1 MMELRKNIGYVIGA
15 LGILAAFFLF
25 SRYFLQ
31 TSADLFALPL
41 LAFYSF
47 YRMFFAY
54 VLSLLFS
61 LVYGYYAA
69 TNKRAAKA
77 MLLIL
82 DVLQS
87 VPILGFFP
95 AAVFLIV
102 STFNGSVLGLEIA
115 SIFLIFTSM
124 VWNMTFDVYES
135 LITIP
140 KDVLAASKAFG
151 LKRFLLF
158 KNLILPATIPKL
170 IYNSMISWAGGW
182 YFLIASEIISLGSTT
197 HKLPGIGSYLLET
210 TARGDIPASLLGLG
224 TLMLIIIAMDLL
236 IWRPL
241 TVWSDKF
248 KYESTKGKGG
258 MKSAVY
264 SFYKWSPA
272 MIAARKILSKAYDS
286 LLDDMEK
293 IVEWVE
299 KKNLFNRNY
308 RRAFNIVRYGALII
322 ALALLLNGFWLI
334 LSLALSIAFEPLPV
348 EAYEIPLALA
358 YSFVRLVVAFII
370 ALAWTLPTA
379 IFVMRNPSY
388 RRFLVPFFE
397 IIAAIPSPALFP
409 IIILFALFATK
420 SLGFAAILLI
430 MTGMQWYLLF
440 NAMAGVRNLP
450 TDLDEAAG
458 AFGVKGN
465 LYYRRVFIPA
475 MLPSLITGCIT
486 AFGGGWNALVIAEY
500 VRFAGCEG
508 GVCMVTGIG
517 SFLSKTTYSTVLAP
531 SVQAKLIFLSLL
543 AMVAA
548 IFLMNHFFWRKIYNH
563 VLKRYRLE
571 G

>member
-1 MMELRKNIGYVIGA
+1 MVELSRGWKIIAFALAALFLAFA
-15 LGILAAFFLF
+15 LGRLGLK
-25 SRYFLQ
+25 

-54 VLSLLFS
+54 ILSLVFS
-61 LVYGYYAA
+61 LFYGYYAA
-69 TNKRAAKA
+69 TNKRAAKV

-82 DVLQS
+82 DILQS
-87 VPILGFFP
+87 IPILGFFP
-95 AAVFLIV
+95 AAVFLIINA
-102 STFNGSVLGLEIA
+102 FQGNVLGLELA

-135 LITIP
+135 LLTIP
-140 KDVLAASKAFG
+140 KDILAASKAFG

-170 IYNSMISWAGGW
+170 VYNSMISWAGGW

-224 TLMLIIIAMDLL
+224 ALMLIIITMDLL

-248 KYESTKGKGG
+248 KYESTKGKAG

-264 SFYKWSPA
+264 KFYKWSPA
-272 MIAARKILSKAYDS
+272 MVRARKMLSRTYDH
-286 LLDDMEK
+286 LLDDLEL
-293 IVEWVE
+293 IVGWLE
-299 KKNLFNRNY
+299 KKNAQNKIY
-308 RRAFNIVRYGALII
+308 RQAFTVIRYGILI
-322 ALALLLNGFWLI
+322 AVLAVILNSAWLLLK
-334 LSLALSIAFEPLPV
+334 LALSIVMEPIPP
-348 EAYEIPLALA
+348 EAIEIPRALL
-358 YSFVRLVVAFII
+358 YSFGRMVVAFLI
-370 ALAWTLPTA
+370 ALAWTIPTA
-379 IFVMRNPSY
+379 IYVMRHPE
-388 RRFLVPFFE
+388 RRKYLVPIFE
-397 IIAAIPSPALFP
+397 IAAAVPSPALFP
-409 IIILFALFATK
+409 IIILFTLWLTS

-450 TDLDEAAG
+450 TDLDEAAT
-458 AFGVKGN
+458 AFGVRGN
-465 LYYRRVFIPA
+465 LYYKKVFVPA

-500 VRFAGCEG
+500 VRFSGCAG
-508 GVCMVTGIG
+508 GVCMVEGIG
-517 SFLSKTTYSTVLAP
+517 SFLSKTTYSTMLAP
-531 SVQAKLIFLSLL
+531 AVQAKLIFLALFS
-543 AMVAA
+543 MVAA
-548 IFLMNHFFWRKIYNH
+548 IFLLNHFFWRRIYNH
-563 VLKRYRLE
+563 ALKKYRLE
-571 G
+571 